1 LWACD
6 LIAGDWYR
14 TPEACLLIVGPTPRA
29 PHEGAGP
36 RDVRRAEGSGAIGS
50 AVVSETAGCRF
61 ESCLPCSYGR
71 VVPAGC
77 ARPTRRSY
85 SPDVNSSQNAPSTPV
100 SGDGQGSGSSNPFL
114 AIGLFV
120 RQVIAELRKIVIP
133 TRRELILY
141 SMTVLAFVI
150 VMILFIFGLDTAFS
164 WLSRVTF
171 SNPDAGL

>member
-1 LWACD
+1 M
-6 LIAGDWYR
+6 
-14 TPEACLLIVGPTPRA
+14 
-29 PHEGAGP
+29 
-36 RDVRRAEGSGAIGS
+36 
-50 AVVSETAGCRF
+50 
-61 ESCLPCSYGR
+61 
-71 VVPAGC
+71 
-77 ARPTRRSY
+77 
-85 SPDVNSSQNAPSTPV
+85 NSSQNAPSTPV

-120 RQVIAELRKIVIP
+120 RQVIAELRKVVIP

>member
-1 LWACD
+1 MYADRW
-6 LIAGDWYR
+6 
-14 TPEACLLIVGPTPRA
+14 PEPPTP
-29 PHEGAGP
+29 PETAGWVARGLP
-36 RDVRRAEGSGAIGS
+36 VKGSGAIGS
-50 AVVSETAGCRF
+50 AAVSKTAGCRF
-61 ESCLPCSYGR
+61 ESCLPCSSGR
-71 VVPAGC
+71 DVPAGC
-77 ARPTRRSY
+77 ARPTRRSD